1 MTDRAFVFAGGGTGG
16 HLYPGVAIAHALE
29 ARSPYVRTLFLCSD
43 RPLDAKIL
51 TDEGVAHR
59 VIPAQPFGLAPRR
72 LVRFA
77 RAWGGSVRASRAAL
91 REFREFRGGRR
102 GDGAPEITL
111 LAMGGF
117 VAAPGAQAAR
127 AEGAGLALVNLDA
140 VPGKANRLIARRA
153 QRVFTATGAS
163 DAPGNVCPA
172 SWSRVPPIVRADAV
186 PSGTAQECRAR
197 LGLDPDTQTLFVTG
211 ASQGARSI
219 NGALATLLASRAE
232 LFRGWQ
238 VYHQTGEGA
247 DERTRDAY
255 EHAGVRA
262 VVVPFVRTIGDAW
275 GAADIAIARCG
286 AGTVAEAW
294 ASSTPCVFLPYPYHR
309 DQHQKANA
317 SPLVACGG
325 AILQEDR
332 IDPDANAQ
340 TLAPTLERVMGD
352 EGLRSHMRGAIRTL
366 GPADGAD
373 RIAAALLGA

>member
-1 MTDRAFVFAGGGTGG
+1 MTGRAFVFAGGGTGG
-16 HLYPGVAIAHALE
+16 HLYPGVAVARALE
-29 ARSPYVRTLFLCSD
+29 ARSPGVRTLFLCSD

-51 TDEGVAHR
+51 TDEGVTHR
-59 VIPAQPFGLAPRR
+59 VIAAQPFALSPRR
-72 LVRFA
+72 FARFA
-77 RAWGGSVRASRAAL
+77 RAWGGSVRASRDAI
-91 REFREFRGGRR
+91 REVRRGG
-102 GDGAPEITL
+102 ATEITL

-127 AEGAGLALVNLDA
+127 AEGAGLVLVNLDA

-153 QRVFTATGAS
+153 DRVFTSTGDR

-172 SWSRVPPIVRADAV
+172 SWSRIPPIVRADAV
-186 PSGTAQECRAR
+186 PSGTAPECRAR
-197 LGLDPDTQTLFVTG
+197 LGLDPDTPTLFVTG

-219 NGALATLLASRAE
+219 NGAFATLLASNPG

-247 DERTRDAY
+247 DEQMRDAY
-255 EHAGVRA
+255 ERAGVRA

-275 GAADIAIARCG
+275 GASDLAIARSG

-332 IDPDANAQ
+332 IDPDANA
-340 TLAPTLERVMGD
+340 LALTPTLERVMGD
-352 EGLRSHMRGAIRTL
+352 ESLRTHMRDAIRTL

-373 RIAAALLGA
+373 RVAAALLGG